1 MRKFLALK
9 SVEMKKQIFQLSSHN
24 SLWWF
29 LCCKY
34 NIGVLGTQRMCG
46 RDPFFSLSS
55 PLLLRHHKPA
65 YLPASVLI
73 KINLITQSCLTLW
86 DPMDYSPPG
95 SSVCGILQARILEWV
110 AISFSRGSSWPR
122 NRNLHLPHCRQILY
136 HLSHQGS
143 LCDQLLNIGIIMFLF

>member
-29 LCCKY
+29 LRCKY

-46 RDPFFSLSS
+46 HNPFFSLSS

-73 KINLITQSCLTLW
+73 KINLTTQSCLTLW

-95 SSVCGILQARILEWV
+95 SSVRGILQARILEWV
-110 AISFSRGSSWPR
+110 AIPFSRDLPDPGIGTCISSIVGRFFTVWATR
-122 NRNLHLPHCRQILY
+122 EASVTTC
-136 HLSHQGS
+136 
-143 LCDQLLNIGIIMFLF
+143 